1 MIKNISNINLTRYIA
16 FALLVCFTGCVTS
29 KIEYVESNEFP
40 SGKTY
45 RISEVFLK
53 DGTVLILKDKEPAF
67 KLRYKGN
74 DNVIVY
80 YEEVNIEKTILLKDI
95 SRLKIEVLESNTVV
109 NVLIIVSSVIL
120 FFLIIFWL
128 ASHFEGMKMG

>member
-1 MIKNISNINLTRYIA
+1 MFMSKNIIFFRAII
-16 FALLVCFTGCVTS
+16 LLVLAAFTGCVTS
-29 KIEYVESNEFP
+29 KIEYVESSEFP

-53 DGTVLILKDKEPAF
+53 DGTLLILKDKEPDF

-80 YEEVNIEKTILLKDI
+80 YEDVNIERTILLKDI
-95 SRLKIEVLESNTVV
+95 SRLKIEVLESNTV
-109 NVLIIVSSVIL
+109 LSVIVIVGSVVL
-120 FFLIIFWL
+120 FFLLLFMILSPFK
-128 ASHFEGMKMG
+128 GMKMG

>member
-1 MIKNISNINLTRYIA
+1 MIKNISNINLTRYIT

-80 YEEVNIEKTILLKDI
+80 YEDVNIEKTILLKDI
-95 SRLKIEVLESNTVV
+95 SRLKIEVLESNTV
-109 NVLIIVSSVIL
+109 LSVIVIVGSVVL
-120 FFLIIFWL
+120 FFLLLFMILSPFK
-128 ASHFEGMKMG
+128 GMKMG

>member
-1 MIKNISNINLTRYIA
+1 MSKNIIFFRVIV
-16 FALLVCFTGCVTS
+16 LLVLAAFMGCVTS
-29 KIEYVESNEFP
+29 KIEYVESSEFP
-40 SGKTY
+40 KGKTY
-45 RISEVFLK
+45 RISEVFMN
-53 DGTVLILKDKEPAF
+53 DGTVIILKDKEPEF

-120 FFLIIFWL
+120 FFLILFWI
-128 ASHFEGMKMG
+128 ASHFKGMKMG

>member
-1 MIKNISNINLTRYIA
+1 MIKNISNVNLTRYIT

-29 KIEYVESNEFP
+29 KIEYVESSEFP

-53 DGTVLILKDKEPAF
+53 DRTVLILKDKEPAF

-80 YEEVNIEKTILLKDI
+80 YEDVNIERTILLKDI
-95 SRLKIEVLESNTVV
+95 SRLKIEVLESNIVV

>member
-1 MIKNISNINLTRYIA
+1 MSIFKNIFFLRVTI
-16 FALLVCFTGCVTS
+16 LLVLAAFTGCVTS
-29 KIEYVESNEFP
+29 KIEYVESKEFP

-45 RISEVFLK
+45 RISEVFMN
-53 DGTVLILKDKEPAF
+53 DGTVLILKDKEPEF

-74 DNVIVY
+74 DNVIIY

-95 SRLKIEVLESNTVV
+95 SRLKIEVLESNIVV

-120 FFLIIFWL
+120 FFLLIFWL
-128 ASHFEGMKMG
+128 ASHFKGMKLG